1 MKINRLF
8 SLELERNSLRPYQ
21 IAVEVGT
28 VFILGFIYLMAAIP
42 KIDPGDSD
50 AELFSSY
57 NFVIGLTLVVMMGI
71 FSVIS
76 ATMSSKFIV
85 DEYRGKKAILL
96 FSYPI
101 SRKKIMETKI
111 LLVFLFTFGS
121 MLISGAIVLAVFMIT
136 ESLVP
141 IGNDIASLGLMYL
154 VCYALIAA
162 FCGIASSWIGF
173 RKQSV
178 IATIVA
184 SCIIMVTMCQIVAMT
199 FFSGVAMILLLAGMG
214 IITFLAVESMLSQA
228 RKMEI

>member
-76 ATMSSKFIV
+76 ATMSSKF
-85 DEYRGKKAILL
+85 KKAILL

-121 MLISGAIVLAVFMIT
+121 RLISGAIVLAVFMIT

-141 IGNDIASLGLMYL
+141 IGNDIASLGLMLTSIIYL

>member
-1 MKINRLF
+1 
-8 SLELERNSLRPYQ
+8 
-21 IAVEVGT
+21 
-28 VFILGFIYLMAAIP
+28 
-42 KIDPGDSD
+42 
-50 AELFSSY
+50 
-57 NFVIGLTLVVMMGI
+57 
-71 FSVIS
+71 
-76 ATMSSKFIV
+76 MSI
-85 DEYRGKKAILL
+85 EGKKVNFTI
-96 FSYPI
+96 FHIPI
-101 SRKKIMETKI
+101 SRKKVNGKSKI

-141 IGNDIASLGLMYL
+141 IGNDIASLGLMLTSIIYL

-199 FFSGVAMILLLAGMG
+199 FFYWSGDDIAFGWYGNYYI
-214 IITFLAVESMLSQA
+214 FS
-228 RKMEI
+228 R

>member
-85 DEYRGKKAILL
+85 DEYRGKKQFYYFHIQ
-96 FSYPI
+96 SVE
-101 SRKKIMETKI
+101 KIMETKI

-141 IGNDIASLGLMYL
+141 IGNDIASLGLMLTSIIYL

-199 FFSGVAMILLLAGMG
+199 FFL
-214 IITFLAVESMLSQA
+214 EW
-228 RKMEI
+228 R